1 MVTFEAFRNLALTLP
16 DVKETAHF
24 EKTSFKIK
32 SKIFAVFNA
41 KENRAC
47 LKLSLIDQDVFSS
60 FNKQI
65 IHPVPNKWGK
75 NGWTLFYLASINEEL
90 FADAL
95 KTAYQ
100 EVNKNPIN
108 K

>member
-1 MVTFEAFRNLALTLP
+1 MVSIDTFRNLALALP
-16 DVKETAHF
+16 DVIEAPHF
-24 EKTSFKIK
+24 EKTSFKRK
-32 SKIFAVFNA
+32 SKVFAVYNGKA
-41 KENRAC
+41 NRAC

-60 FNKQI
+60 FNKEI

-75 NGWTLFYLASINEEL
+75 NGWTLFYLAQLDEEL

-95 KTAYQ
+95 QTAYQ
-100 EVNKNPIN
+100 EVAK